1 MAVIANLTGNTTTG
15 ANYTSI
21 AHEYIAD
28 WQNLGIARDADPPH
42 TTLAYGM
49 NDTHGMQSPKG
60 LLNQRIS

>member
-21 AHEYIAD
+21 AHEYITE

-42 TTLAYGM
+42 TTLAFGM
-49 NDTHGMQSPKG
+49 NDTHGMQSSDP
-60 LLNQRIS
+60 LLHWYIS

>member
-1 MAVIANLTGNTTTG
+1 MAVIANLTGNT
-15 ANYTSI
+15 ANGVNYSSI

-49 NDTHGMQSPKG
+49 NDTHGTEF
-60 LLNQRIS
+60 